1 MLKNISLIGCK
12 WTSISIYE
20 GAKSNR
26 YKRFEDAKTIG
37 YWWVTAEKYTWEK
50 QKL

>member
-1 MLKNISLIGCK
+1 MLKNNSLIGCK

-26 YKRFEDAKTIG
+26 YKWLEDAKTIG
-37 YWWVTAEKYTWEK
+37 YKWVTA
-50 QKL
+50 